1 MFIQERKMK
10 MNLIE
15 YEGKKVRIID
25 TEKRVWE
32 GKVTDYI
39 YPEDNE
45 PEEIESII
53 IKCKVGRFPGR
64 SIEFTAPEIESIKVL
79 E

>member
-1 MFIQERKMK
+1 

-15 YEGKKVRIID
+15 YEGKKVRFIYR
-25 TEKRVWE
+25 EKIVWE
-32 GKVTDYI
+32 GNVSEFI

-53 IKCKVGRFPGR
+53 MICKVGRFPGR

>member
-1 MFIQERKMK
+1 
-10 MNLIE
+10 MNLID
-15 YEGKKVRIID
+15 YEGKKVKITDTRKRI
-25 TEKRVWE
+25 WE

-45 PEEIESII
+45 PEVESII
-53 IKCKVGRFPGR
+53 IRCEAGKLPGK
-64 SIEFTAPEIESIKVL
+64 SIEFTALEIESIEVI

>member
-1 MFIQERKMK
+1 

-15 YEGKKVRIID
+15 YEGKEVKITDAENRIW
-25 TEKRVWE
+25 K

-45 PEEIESII
+45 PEIESII
-53 IKCKVGRFPGR
+53 IKCEVGSFPGK
-64 SIEFTAPEIESIKVL
+64 SIEFTKLEIKSIEVIS
-79 E
+79 

>member
-1 MFIQERKMK
+1 

-15 YEGKKVRIID
+15 YEGQKVRVID

-39 YPEDNE
+39 YPDDNE
-45 PEEIESII
+45 SEVESII
-53 IKCKVGRFPGR
+53 IRCEVGRFPGR
-64 SIEFTAPEIESIKVL
+64 SVEFTESEIESIEVI
-79 E
+79 

>member
-1 MFIQERKMK
+1 

-15 YEGKKVRIID
+15 YEGKKVKITDTKKRI
-25 TEKRVWE
+25 WE

-45 PEEIESII
+45 PEVESII
-53 IKCKVGRFPGR
+53 IRCEVGKFPGK
-64 SIEFTAPEIESIKVL
+64 SIEFTALEIKSVEVI

>member
-1 MFIQERKMK
+1 
-10 MNLIE
+10 MNLID
-15 YEGKKVRIID
+15 YEGKKVKITDIRKRI
-25 TEKRVWE
+25 WE

-45 PEEIESII
+45 PEVESII
-53 IKCKVGRFPGR
+53 IRCEAGKFPGK
-64 SIEFTAPEIESIKVL
+64 SIEFTALEIESIEVI

>member
-1 MFIQERKMK
+1 

-15 YEGKKVRIID
+15 LEGKSIRIID
-25 TEKRVWE
+25 TKDRLWE

-45 PEEIESII
+45 PEEIESVI
-53 IKCKVGRFPGR
+53 IKCLKGRFPGK
-64 SIEFTAPEIESIKVL
+64 SVEFTEKDIKTIEIIE
-79 E
+79 

>member
-1 MFIQERKMK
+1 

-15 YEGKKVRIID
+15 YEGKNVRIVD
-25 TEKRVWE
+25 TKRRVWE

-45 PEEIESII
+45 PEIESII
-53 IKCKVGRFPGR
+53 IKCAVGNFPGK
-64 SIEFTAPEIESIKVL
+64 SIEFTEAEIESIEVL
-79 E
+79 V